1 MSKGRIL
8 LVEDNA
14 SNRLLVHDLLEYLG
28 YEVMEAADVDQ
39 GRAQLQKTPAPELV
53 LMDVH
58 GPGGGG
64 EKLLQEIRGNPALQ
78 RLPVIAVTAFAM
90 RGDKERFL
98 RMGFNGYLSK
108 PLDTRSFGNSIQGF
122 LAAAAQTT

>member
-28 YEVMEAADVDQ
+28 YEVIEAADVQQ
-39 GRAQLQKTPAPELV
+39 GRTQLKQEPPPHLV
-53 LMDVH
+53 LFDLHV
-58 GPGGGG
+58 PGGGG
-64 EKLLQEIRGNPALQ
+64 EVLLREIRETPTLQ
-78 RLPVIAVTAFAM
+78 KLPVIAVTAFAM

-108 PLDTRSFGNSIQGF
+108 PLDTRTFGDSIQGF
-122 LAAAAQTT
+122 LKAAPG